1 MEGVGDM
8 REVNEGGGGG
18 GGCEGLEMIRRELSK
33 CERGAKRREEEGA
46 H

>member
-18 GGCEGLEMIRRELSK
+18 GGGGEGLEMIRRELSK
-33 CERGAKRREEEGA
+33 CECG
-46 H
+46 